1 VSSDYGSLLRAVGD
15 ASRALQASVDALDEA
30 AAGLLGIN
38 RTDLRCLDELLQ
50 VGEMGPARLAE
61 RLRLT
66 TGSTTTLLD
75 RLERAGYV
83 TRSPDPQDRRKVV
96 IRPTPLVLQ
105 RAQEIYGP
113 IATEGAQNLA
123 QLTSDELGAV
133 LRYLQISR
141 DLQQRHLR
149 RLRPEPGR

>member
-1 VSSDYGSLLRAVGD
+1 VSSDNRDLLQAVGD
-15 ASRALQASVDALDEA
+15 ASRALQAAVDALDEA
-30 AAGLLGIN
+30 VAGLLGIN

-50 VGEMGPARLAE
+50 VGEAAPARLAE

-83 TRSPDPQDRRKVV
+83 TRSPDPQDRRKIVV
-96 IRPTPLVLQ
+96 RPTPLVLR

-113 IATEGAQNLA
+113 LAAEGAQDLA
-123 QLTSDELGAV
+123 QLTPDELDAV
-133 LRYLQISR
+133 LRYLRISR

-149 RLRPEPGR
+149 RLRP

>member
-1 VSSDYGSLLRAVGD
+1 MSSDNEGLLLAVGE

-30 AAGLLGIN
+30 VADLLGIN

-50 VGEMGPARLAE
+50 VGEAGPAWLAE

-83 TRSPDPQDRRKVV
+83 TRSPDPKDRRKIVV
-96 IRPTPLVLQ
+96 RPTPLARQ
-105 RAQEIYGP
+105 RAYELYGP
-113 IATEGAQNLA
+113 VATEGAQAMA
-123 QLTSDELGAV
+123 QFTPDELGAV
-133 LRYLQISR
+133 LRYLRISR
-141 DLQQRHLR
+141 ELQLRHVH
-149 RLRPEPGR
+149 RLRP

>member
-1 VSSDYGSLLRAVGD
+1 MSSDREELLRAVGD

-30 AAGLLGIN
+30 AAGLLGAN

-50 VGEMGPARLAE
+50 AGQAGPAWLAE

-75 RLERAGYV
+75 RLERAGYI
-83 TRSPDPQDRRKVV
+83 TRSPDPTDRRKIFV
-96 IRPTPLVLQ
+96 RPTPLVLR

-113 IATEGAQNLA
+113 IAAEGAQDLS
-123 QLTSDELGAV
+123 QLTADELGAV

-141 DLQQRHLR
+141 DLQ
-149 RLRPEPGR
+149 

>member
-1 VSSDYGSLLRAVGD
+1 MSSERESLLHAVGE

-30 AAGLLGIN
+30 VAGLLGIN

-50 VGEMGPARLAE
+50 AGELSPARLAE
-61 RLRLT
+61 RVRLT

-83 TRSPDPQDRRKVV
+83 TRSPDLRDRRRIVV
-96 IRPTPLVLQ
+96 RPTPKALD
-105 RAQEIYGP
+105 RAQDLYGP
-113 IATEGAQNLA
+113 LAAEGVQALSH
-123 QLTSDELGAV
+123 LTPDELRTV

-141 DLQQRHLR
+141 DLQQRHLE
-149 RLRPEPGR
+149 RLRP